1 MKWKVLTLRCPATT
15 LRYFPKCPPN
25 GMESIFVASG
35 WPFEFITTELPAY
48 VYDRAYDEKCRTYDV
63 DAHVFVE
70 PPFVLRFFADPPEAG
85 IMSGQTL
92 EGFGLISTWL
102 NTEKQLQPH

>member
-1 MKWKVLTLRCPATT
+1 
-15 LRYFPKCPPN
+15 
-25 GMESIFVASG
+25 MESIFVASG
-35 WPFEFITTELPAY
+35 RPFEFITTELTAY
-48 VYDRAYDEKCRTYDV
+48 VYDRADDEKCRTYDV

-85 IMSGQTL
+85 IMPGQTL